1 MHPDLL
7 PTLAAVPLFAN
18 IPQPELVKLA
28 ALARQENYPKHAEI
42 MAEGDRSSGLYILL
56 SGKVKVVLRSEEG
69 KEIIL
74 AILNPT
80 EFFGE
85 MALLDDAPRS
95 ADIVAMAPTT
105 VLVIAKQE
113 FKSWLQRQPDM
124 AFVIIKTLAQRLR
137 EADQKIGDLALMD
150 VYGRVA
156 RALKGLAKPDSQGR
170 MVVNENLSQQS
181 LADIVGASRE
191 MVSRTLKDL
200 SQVGHIWFDGK
211 AIVINER
218 AERI

>member
-18 IPQPELVKLA
+18 IPQLELVKLA
-28 ALARQENYPKHAEI
+28 AMARQESYAKNAEI

-85 MALLDDAPRS
+85 MALLDEAPRS
-95 ADIVAMAPTT
+95 ADIVAMASTT

-113 FKSWLQRQPDM
+113 FKAWLQRQPEM

-137 EADQKIGDLALMD
+137 EADRKIGDLALMD

-156 RALKGLAKPDSQGR
+156 RALQGMAKQDSQGR
-170 MVVNENLSQQS
+170 MVVSENLSQQS

-200 SQVGHIWFDGK
+200 AQVGHIWFDGK
-211 AIVINER
+211 DIIVNTR
-218 AERI
+218 AERV

>member
-1 MHPDLL
+1 MHPELL
-7 PTLAAVPLFAN
+7 PTLSAVPLFAN
-18 IPQPELVKLA
+18 IPQGELEKLA
-28 ALARQENYPKHAEI
+28 AFARQESYVKNAEI

-85 MALLDDAPRS
+85 MALLDEAPRS

-113 FKSWLQRQPDM
+113 FKSWLQRQPEM

-137 EADQKIGDLALMD
+137 EADRKIGDLALMD

-156 RALKGLAKPDSQGR
+156 RALMGLAKEDSQGR
-170 MVVNENLSQQS
+170 MVVSDNLSQQS

-200 SQVGHIWFDGK
+200 AHVGHIWFDGK
-211 AIVINER
+211 DIIVNTR

>member
-28 ALARQENYPKHAEI
+28 AMARQENYAKNAEI

-85 MALLDDAPRS
+85 MALLDEAPRS

-105 VLVIAKQE
+105 VLVIAKSE
-113 FKSWLQRQPDM
+113 FKNWLQRQPEM

-137 EADQKIGDLALMD
+137 EADRKIGDLALMD

-156 RALKGLAKPDSQGR
+156 RALMGMAKEDSQGR
-170 MVVNENLSQQS
+170 MVVSENLSQQS

-200 SQVGHIWFDGK
+200 AQVGHIWFDGK
-211 AIVINER
+211 DIIVNTR

>member
-18 IPQPELVKLA
+18 IPPAELVKLA
-28 ALARQENYPKHAEI
+28 ALARQENYAKNAEI

-85 MALLDDAPRS
+85 MALLDEAPRS
-95 ADIVAMAPTT
+95 ADIIAMAPTS

-124 AFVIIKTLAQRLR
+124 ALVIIKTLAQRLR
-137 EADQKIGDLALMD
+137 EADRKIGDLALMD

-156 RALKGLAKPDSQGR
+156 RALQGLAKADGLGR
-170 MVVNENLSQQS
+170 MVVSENLSQQS

-200 SQVGHIWFDGK
+200 AQVGHIWFDGK
-211 AIVINER
+211 DIIVNTR
-218 AERI
+218 AERV

>member
-28 ALARQENYPKHAEI
+28 ALARQENYPKNAEI

-95 ADIVAMAPTT
+95 ADIVTMAPTT

-113 FKSWLQRQPDM
+113 FKSWLQRHPEM

-137 EADQKIGDLALMD
+137 EADRKIGDLALMD

-156 RALKGLAKPDSQGR
+156 RALMGLAKEDSQGR
-170 MVVNENLSQQS
+170 MVVSDNLSQQS

-200 SQVGHIWFDGK
+200 AHVGHIWFDGK
-211 AIVINER
+211 DIIVNTR

>member
-18 IPQPELVKLA
+18 IPQGELVKLA
-28 ALARQENYPKHAEI
+28 AMARQESYAKNAEI

-85 MALLDDAPRS
+85 MALLDEAPRS

-105 VLVIAKQE
+105 VLVIAKSE
-113 FKSWLQRQPDM
+113 FKNWLQRQPEM

-137 EADQKIGDLALMD
+137 EADRKIGDLALMD

-156 RALKGLAKPDSQGR
+156 RALMGMAKEDSQGR
-170 MVVNENLSQQS
+170 MVVSENLSQQS

-200 SQVGHIWFDGK
+200 AQVGHIWFDGK
-211 AIVINER
+211 DIIVNTR
-218 AERI
+218 AERV

>member
-1 MHPDLL
+1 MHPELL
-7 PTLAAVPLFAN
+7 PTLSAVPLFAN
-18 IPQPELVKLA
+18 IPQGELEKLA
-28 ALARQENYPKHAEI
+28 AFARQESYAKNAEI

-85 MALLDDAPRS
+85 MALLDEAPRS

-113 FKSWLQRQPDM
+113 FKSWLQRQPEM

-137 EADQKIGDLALMD
+137 EADRKIGDLALMD

-156 RALKGLAKPDSQGR
+156 RALMGLAKEDSQGR
-170 MVVNENLSQQS
+170 MVVSDNL
-181 LADIVGASRE
+181 
-191 MVSRTLKDL
+191 
-200 SQVGHIWFDGK
+200 
-211 AIVINER
+211 
-218 AERI
+218 

>member
-7 PTLAAVPLFAN
+7 PTLAAVPLFSN
-18 IPQPELVKLA
+18 IPEQELVKLA
-28 ALARQENYPKHAEI
+28 ALARQEDYLKNAEI

-85 MALLDDAPRS
+85 MALLDEAPRS
-95 ADIVAMAPTT
+95 ADIVAMAATS

-124 AFVIIKTLAQRLR
+124 ALVIIKTLAQRLR

-156 RALKGLAKPDSQGR
+156 RALKGLAKPDEQGR
-170 MVVNENLSQQS
+170 MVVRENLSQQS

-211 AIVINER
+211 DIIINDR

>member
-1 MHPDLL
+1 MHADLL
-7 PTLAAVPLFAN
+7 AILSTVPLFAH

-28 ALARQENYPKHAEI
+28 AVARQEEFAKNAEI
-42 MAEGDRSSGLYILL
+42 MAEGEHSNGLYVLL
-56 SGKVKVVLRSEEG
+56 SGKVKVVLRNEDG

-74 AILNPT
+74 AILNPP

-85 MALLDDAPRS
+85 MALLDEAPRS
-95 ADIVAMAPTT
+95 ADIIAMAPTV
-105 VLVIAKQE
+105 VLIVAKQE
-113 FKSWLQRQPDM
+113 FKLWLQRQPDM

-137 EADQKIGDLALMD
+137 EADRKIGDLALMD

-156 RALKGLAKPDSQGR
+156 RALISLAKEDELGR
-170 MVVNENLSQQS
+170 MVVSDNLSQQS

-200 SQVGHIWFDGK
+200 AQVGHIWFDGK
-211 AIVINER
+211 DIIVNQHAQR
-218 AERI
+218 V

>member
-28 ALARQENYPKHAEI
+28 AMARQESYAKHAEI

-85 MALLDDAPRS
+85 MALLDEAPRS
-95 ADIVAMAPTT
+95 ADIVAMASTT
-105 VLVIAKQE
+105 VLAIAKQE
-113 FKSWLQRQPDM
+113 FKNWLQRQPEM

-137 EADQKIGDLALMD
+137 EADRKIGDLALMD

-156 RALKGLAKPDSQGR
+156 RALMGMAKEDSQGR
-170 MVVNENLSQQS
+170 NLPGNAGPTSGS
-181 LADIVGASRE
+181 CPPRP
-191 MVSRTLKDL
+191 
-200 SQVGHIWFDGK
+200 
-211 AIVINER
+211 
-218 AERI
+218 

>member
-28 ALARQENYPKHAEI
+28 AVARQENYAKHAEI

-85 MALLDDAPRS
+85 MALLDEAPRS

-113 FKSWLQRQPDM
+113 FKSWLQRQPEM

-137 EADQKIGDLALMD
+137 EADRKIGDLALMD

-156 RALKGLAKPDSQGR
+156 RALMGMAKQDSQGR
-170 MVVNENLSQQS
+170 MVVSEILSQQS

-200 SQVGHIWFDGK
+200 AQVGHIWFDGK
-211 AIVINER
+211 DIIVNTR
-218 AERI
+218 AERV

>member
-18 IPQPELVKLA
+18 IPQLELVKLA
-28 ALARQENYPKHAEI
+28 AMARQESYAKNAEI

-85 MALLDDAPRS
+85 MALLDEAPRS

-113 FKSWLQRQPDM
+113 FKAWLQRQPEM

-137 EADQKIGDLALMD
+137 EADRKIGDLALMD

-156 RALKGLAKPDSQGR
+156 RALQGMAKEDGQGR
-170 MVVNENLSQQS
+170 MVVSENLSQQS

-200 SQVGHIWFDGK
+200 AQVGHIWFDGK
-211 AIVINER
+211 DIIVNTR
-218 AERI
+218 AERV

>member
-28 ALARQENYPKHAEI
+28 AMARQESYAKNAEI

-85 MALLDDAPRS
+85 MALLDEAPRS

-113 FKSWLQRQPDM
+113 FKNWLQRQPEM

-137 EADQKIGDLALMD
+137 EADRKIGDLALMD

-156 RALKGLAKPDSQGR
+156 RALMGMAKEDSQGR
-170 MVVNENLSQQS
+170 MVVSENLSQQS

-200 SQVGHIWFDGK
+200 AQVGYIWFDGK
-211 AIVINER
+211 DIIVNTR
-218 AERI
+218 AERV

>member
-18 IPQPELVKLA
+18 IPQQELIKLA
-28 ALARQENYPKHAEI
+28 ALARQENYPKNAEI

-113 FKSWLQRQPDM
+113 FKTWLQRQPDM

-170 MVVNENLSQQS
+170 TVVSENLSQQS

-211 AIVINER
+211 DIIINER
-218 AERI
+218 AERV

>member
-28 ALARQENYPKHAEI
+28 ALARQERFPKNAEI
-42 MAEGDRSSGLYILL
+42 MAEGDRSGGLYILL

-105 VLVIAKQE
+105 VLIIAKHE
-113 FKSWLQRQPDM
+113 FKAWLQRQPDM

-156 RALKGLAKPDSQGR
+156 RALKGLAKPDSLGR
-170 MVVNENLSQQS
+170 MVVSENLSQQS

-211 AIVINER
+211 DIVINER
-218 AERI
+218 AERV

>member
-28 ALARQENYPKHAEI
+28 AMARKESYPKNAEI

-85 MALLDDAPRS
+85 MALLDEAPRS
-95 ADIVAMAPTT
+95 ADIITMAPTT

-113 FKSWLQRQPDM
+113 FKSWLQRQPEM
-124 AFVIIKTLAQRLR
+124 AFEIIKTLAQRLR

-156 RALKGLAKPDSQGR
+156 RTLKGLAKPDSQGR
-170 MVVNENLSQQS
+170 MVVSENLSQQS

-200 SQVGHIWFDGK
+200 LRVGHIWFDGK
-211 AIVINER
+211 DIIINEHAAR
-218 AERI
+218 V

>member
-18 IPQPELVKLA
+18 IPQQELVKLA
-28 ALARQENYPKHAEI
+28 ALARQENYPKNAEI

-69 KEIIL
+69 KEVIL
-74 AILNPT
+74 AIVNPT

-113 FKSWLQRQPDM
+113 FKSWLQRQPEM

-156 RALKGLAKPDSQGR
+156 RALKGLAKPDNQGR
-170 MVVNENLSQQS
+170 MVVSENLSQQS